1 MLIEP
6 GNDPIIVVVRWDIV
20 AGVLAFG
27 DDHPGSCFSLMIEF
41 DDNRVPLLRIDI
53 GIGREVVSCI
63 FSYQLKF
70 LSCHHISPIPSS
82 HYRHIYFSL
91 RAMQTICRRVNY
103 IYIGRYVWSMREVTM
118 TLKIDQIGRVG
129 IPKVIRDEY
138 GIRAGDLVELK
149 LVVDDEK
156 H

>member
-1 MLIEP
+1 
-6 GNDPIIVVVRWDIV
+6 
-20 AGVLAFG
+20 
-27 DDHPGSCFSLMIEF
+27 
-41 DDNRVPLLRIDI
+41 
-53 GIGREVVSCI
+53 
-63 FSYQLKF
+63 
-70 LSCHHISPIPSS
+70 
-82 HYRHIYFSL
+82 
-91 RAMQTICRRVNY
+91 MQTICRRVNY